1 MLEARLFAIAR
12 SVDGPV
18 GVFAE
23 ASAVIAAKQHIRK
36 TDCISGMTMYGLRT
50 PQMVTRVWM

>member
-12 SVDGPV
+12 FVDGRV

-36 TDCISGMTMYGLRT
+36 TDCISGKTMYSLIT
-50 PQMVTRVWM
+50 PQMVEK